1 VLRESAQESL
11 ALAEFLHTQLVE
23 IAVQEL
29 IEDCIRNALLLEFW
43 GEVLEVFGF
52 QYGFEF
58 FFHTTRMNGR

>member
-1 VLRESAQESL
+1 M
-11 ALAEFLHTQLVE
+11 E
-23 IAVQEL
+23 IAIQEL

-58 FFHTTRMNGR
+58 FFHTSRMNGR